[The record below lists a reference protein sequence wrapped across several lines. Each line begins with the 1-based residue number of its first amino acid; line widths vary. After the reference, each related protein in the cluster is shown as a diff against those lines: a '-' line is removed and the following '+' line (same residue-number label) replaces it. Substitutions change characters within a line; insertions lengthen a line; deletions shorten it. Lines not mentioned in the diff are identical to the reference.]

1 MTARDGTNRGRK
13 PIAPELRHRNLIAF
27 KVRDDLWERV
37 QAARG
42 DQKVQEFMRELLD
55 RTIK

>member
-13 PIAPELRHRNLIAF
+13 PIAPELLQRNLIAF
-27 KVRDDLWERV
+27 KVRDDLWKRV

-42 DQKVQEFMRELLD
+42 DQKVQEFMRALLEKN
-55 RTIK
+55 T